1 MNKAH
6 IDINWENYP
15 SDETPLN
22 ERNLNKMDG
31 SIDII
36 DDRVITLDTTK
47 ATKAEVAT
55 LVADVTFE
63 ESTGII
69 TITKK
74 NGSKITIDTQ
84 MEKIAINF
92 DYNPITQQIILTLID
107 GTKQYIDLSALI
119 TQYEFHDSD
128 TVAFYIDKD
137 GKVSAIVKEGS
148 IEEKHLEPNYL
159 AKIKVEVAKAES
171 SQQAAAKSEIN
182 AKASENAAKAS
193 ETAAKTSETNAK
205 ASETAAAKSATAAAI
220 SETNAKASETSASQ
234 SAATATSEAASASRS
249 ASTAIDKAT
258 IATQKATEI
267 IGKAESAAESAAKAQ
282 SYAVGGT
289 GSREGEDSDNA
300 KYYYQQAKDVSEGL
314 KGGLQPHGTVAFADL
329 PALADVSTGWMFN
342 ISDEFTT
349 TDDFKEGAGN
359 VIPAGANIY
368 KTSYEKWDVL
378 AGTPVTGIKGVN
390 EDSFRRGNVEL
401 TAENVGAVATGG
413 DTAENTATF
422 TSSDV
427 ADGSASAWTTV
438 SKLSSGEKHSSI
450 FAKVSQMFKNVR
462 YLYKM
467 LGTTDISKIGNGT
480 CTGAI
485 SSLNSSLANHLPL
498 SGGTMTGT
506 IIGQHK
512 LPGSTASDSN
522 GMVLGVQTT
531 GNTGIFNGN
540 GDGNGAGVANLII
553 KSWYGVG
560 FVDGCSGQGMTV
572 GIDCRSGNIT
582 CNSITIRNVGSVTD
596 LLNSKLS
603 TSASCNKNWNWS
615 GKNETPAWIW
625 GGSDGTNMYVYN
637 PTYILVQGIRNRVTN
652 RAMTITNDNHVR
664 TYESNGVGMNGAIS
678 LGSANYRFSQLYV
691 TSSSISTS
699 DKNYKDDIK
708 SLTDK
713 HLQFFMKL
721 QPVSFLFKDG
731 TSGRTHIGFIAQDV
745 EQAMSECGLTD
756 LDFAGFCKDQKI
768 DSKLVD
774 GEEVNEPI
782 LDENGNPEYIYS
794 LRYEEF
800 IALNTYVIQELW
812 KRVDAV
818 EKENIETK
826 NQIKSMQ
833 QDIAELKKIRA

>member
-36 DDRVITLDTTK
+36 DDRVIILDTTK

-74 NGSKITIDTQ
+74 NGSKVMIDTQ

-92 DYNPITQQIILTLID
+92 DYNPTTQQIILTLID

-119 TQYEFHDSD
+119 TQYEFLDSD

-171 SQQAAAKSEIN
+171 SQQAAAKSEAN

-193 ETAAKTSETNAK
+193 EAAAKTSETNAK
-205 ASETAAAKSATAAAI
+205 ASETAAAKSATAAAT
-220 SETNAKASETSASQ
+220 SETNAKASEASASQ
-234 SAATATSEAASASRS
+234 SASTAT
-249 ASTAIDKAT
+249 DKAT

-267 IGKAESAAESAAKAQ
+267 IGKAESAADSATKAQ

-314 KGGLQPHGTVAFADL
+314 KGGLQPRGTVAFADL

-368 KTSYEKWDVL
+368 KTSDEKWDVL

-485 SSLNSSLANHLPL
+485 SSLNSGLGNSFKGKYDVLVSSLSNNATWTQYQIADVTKYKFLQLQVRDENYSEIASNIIAYDFFKDCNTVQRTFGVWANALENFEYCVLCCYIDNTHVALYVGTGLRQVVL
-498 SGGTMTGT
+498 SG
-506 IIGQHK
+506 
-512 LPGSTASDSN
+512 
-522 GMVLGVQTT
+522 
-531 GNTGIFNGN
+531 
-540 GDGNGAGVANLII
+540 
-553 KSWYGVG
+553 
-560 FVDGCSGQGMTV
+560 
-572 GIDCRSGNIT
+572 
-582 CNSITIRNVGSVTD
+582 
-596 LLNSKLS
+596 
-603 TSASCNKNWNWS
+603 
-615 GKNETPAWIW
+615 
-625 GGSDGTNMYVYN
+625 
-637 PTYILVQGIRNRVTN
+637 
-652 RAMTITNDNHVR
+652 
-664 TYESNGVGMNGAIS
+664 
-678 LGSANYRFSQLYV
+678 LY
-691 TSSSISTS
+691 
-699 DKNYKDDIK
+699 
-708 SLTDK
+708 
-713 HLQFFMKL
+713 
-721 QPVSFLFKDG
+721 
-731 TSGRTHIGFIAQDV
+731 
-745 EQAMSECGLTD
+745 
-756 LDFAGFCKDQKI
+756 
-768 DSKLVD
+768 
-774 GEEVNEPI
+774 
-782 LDENGNPEYIYS
+782 
-794 LRYEEF
+794 
-800 IALNTYVIQELW
+800 
-812 KRVDAV
+812 
-818 EKENIETK
+818 
-826 NQIKSMQ
+826 
-833 QDIAELKKIRA
+833 

>member
-1 MNKAH
+1 MSLVFNQK
-6 IDINWENYP
+6 
-15 SDETPLN
+15 
-22 ERNLNKMDG
+22 
-31 SIDII
+31 
-36 DDRVITLDTTK
+36 ITLDLTISRVQNVYCSQDDADSRNILITLSDNGKPYSIPSEVRILLKISKPDNTYVYIDEDDVDHLFRNDDGTISIILSEQATCVPGICEAELQFITPKETISTRKFNIIVKKSVINDEEIESVIESNIIQKMIRHLIDFMNPHKVNKEQVGLGNVPNVITNDQTPTYEEAEEFENISSGEKLSIAFGKIQKAISSLLGHINNFDNPHKTTK
-47 ATKAEVAT
+47 SQIQLGNVDNTSDVDKPVSTAQQKAIDGAYANSNKYTDQKIADLINGAPETMDTLKEVADAIEKNKSVVEALDKSIGTKANQNELDT
-55 LVADVTFE
+55 H
-63 ESTGII
+63 TGNDTIHI
-69 TITKK
+69 TSDERTKWNDANNK
-74 NGSKITIDTQ
+74 KHTHSNKSV
-84 MEKIAINF
+84 
-92 DYNPITQQIILTLID
+92 LD
-107 GTKQYIDLSALI
+107 GI
-119 TQYEFHDSD
+119 
-128 TVAFYIDKD
+128 
-137 GKVSAIVKEGS
+137 
-148 IEEKHLEPNYL
+148 
-159 AKIKVEVAKAES
+159 
-171 SQQAAAKSEIN
+171 
-182 AKASENAAKAS
+182 
-193 ETAAKTSETNAK
+193 TSELVQKWT
-205 ASETAAAKSATAAAI
+205 
-220 SETNAKASETSASQ
+220 ETNSSS
-234 SAATATSEAASASRS
+234 
-249 ASTAIDKAT
+249 
-258 IATQKATEI
+258 
-267 IGKAESAAESAAKAQ
+267 
-282 SYAVGGT
+282 
-289 GSREGEDSDNA
+289 
-300 KYYYQQAKDVSEGL
+300 
-314 KGGLQPHGTVAFADL
+314 
-329 PALADVSTGWMFN
+329 
-342 ISDEFTT
+342 
-349 TDDFKEGAGN
+349 
-359 VIPAGANIY
+359 
-368 KTSYEKWDVL
+368 
-378 AGTPVTGIKGVN
+378 VTGIKGVN

-427 ADGSASAWTTV
+427 ADGSASAWTSV

-450 FAKVSQMFKNVR
+450 LKKVSQMFKNVR

-485 SSLNSSLANHLPL
+485 SSLSSSLANHLPL

-540 GDGNGAGVANLII
+540 GDGNGADVANLII

-652 RAMTITNDNHVR
+652 RAMTITDDNHVR

>member
-368 KTSYEKWDVL
+368 KTSDEKWDVL

>member
-1 MNKAH
+1 MSLVFNQK
-6 IDINWENYP
+6 
-15 SDETPLN
+15 
-22 ERNLNKMDG
+22 
-31 SIDII
+31 
-36 DDRVITLDTTK
+36 ITLDLTISRVQNVHCSQDDADSRNILITLSDNGKPYSIPSEVRILLKISKPDNTYVYIDEDDVDHLFRNDDGTISIILSEQATCVPGICEAELQFITPKETISTRKFNIIVKKSVINDEEIESVIESNIIQKMIRHLIDFMNPHKVNKEQVGLGNVPNVITNDQTPTYEEAEEFENISSGEKLSIAFGKIQKAISSLLGHINNFDNPHKTTK
-47 ATKAEVAT
+47 SQIQLGNVDNTSDVDKPVSTAQQKAIDGAYANSNKYTDQKIADLINGAPETMDTLKEVADAIEKNKSVVEALDKSIGTKANQNELDT
-55 LVADVTFE
+55 H
-63 ESTGII
+63 TGNDTIHI
-69 TITKK
+69 TSDERTKWNDANNK
-74 NGSKITIDTQ
+74 KHTHSNKSV
-84 MEKIAINF
+84 
-92 DYNPITQQIILTLID
+92 LD
-107 GTKQYIDLSALI
+107 GI
-119 TQYEFHDSD
+119 
-128 TVAFYIDKD
+128 
-137 GKVSAIVKEGS
+137 
-148 IEEKHLEPNYL
+148 
-159 AKIKVEVAKAES
+159 
-171 SQQAAAKSEIN
+171 
-182 AKASENAAKAS
+182 
-193 ETAAKTSETNAK
+193 TSELVQKWT
-205 ASETAAAKSATAAAI
+205 
-220 SETNAKASETSASQ
+220 ETNSSS
-234 SAATATSEAASASRS
+234 
-249 ASTAIDKAT
+249 
-258 IATQKATEI
+258 
-267 IGKAESAAESAAKAQ
+267 
-282 SYAVGGT
+282 
-289 GSREGEDSDNA
+289 
-300 KYYYQQAKDVSEGL
+300 
-314 KGGLQPHGTVAFADL
+314 
-329 PALADVSTGWMFN
+329 
-342 ISDEFTT
+342 
-349 TDDFKEGAGN
+349 
-359 VIPAGANIY
+359 
-368 KTSYEKWDVL
+368 
-378 AGTPVTGIKGVN
+378 VTGIKGVN

-427 ADGSASAWTTV
+427 ADGSASAWTNV

-450 FAKVSQMFKNVR
+450 FKKVSQMFKNVR

-540 GDGNGAGVANLII
+540 GDGNGADVANLII

-652 RAMTITNDNHVR
+652 RAMTITDDNHVR

-678 LGSANYRFSQLYV
+678 LGSGNYRFSQLYV

>member
-1 MNKAH
+1 MSLVFNQK
-6 IDINWENYP
+6 
-15 SDETPLN
+15 
-22 ERNLNKMDG
+22 
-31 SIDII
+31 
-36 DDRVITLDTTK
+36 ITLDLTISRVQNVHCSQDDADSRNILITLSDNGKPYSIPSEVRILLKISKPDNTYVYIDEDDADHLFRNDDGTISIILSEQATCVSGICEAELQFITPKETISTRKFNIIVKKSVINDEEIESVIESNIIQKMIRHLIDFMNPHKVNKEQVGLGNVPNVTTNDQTPTYEEAEEFENISSGEKLSIAFGKIQKAISSLLGHINNFDNPHKTTK
-47 ATKAEVAT
+47 SQIQLGNVDNTSDVDKPVSTAQQKAIDGAYANSNKYTDQKIADLINGAPETMDTLKEVADAIEKNKSVVEALDKSIGTKANQNELDT
-55 LVADVTFE
+55 H
-63 ESTGII
+63 TGNNTIHI
-69 TITKK
+69 TPNERTDWNDANNKK
-74 NGSKITIDTQ
+74 HSHNNKSV
-84 MEKIAINF
+84 
-92 DYNPITQQIILTLID
+92 LD
-107 GTKQYIDLSALI
+107 GI
-119 TQYEFHDSD
+119 
-128 TVAFYIDKD
+128 
-137 GKVSAIVKEGS
+137 
-148 IEEKHLEPNYL
+148 
-159 AKIKVEVAKAES
+159 
-171 SQQAAAKSEIN
+171 
-182 AKASENAAKAS
+182 
-193 ETAAKTSETNAK
+193 TSELV
-205 ASETAAAKSATAAAI
+205 
-220 SETNAKASETSASQ
+220 
-234 SAATATSEAASASRS
+234 
-249 ASTAIDKAT
+249 
-258 IATQKATEI
+258 QKW
-267 IGKAESAAESAAKAQ
+267 S
-282 SYAVGGT
+282 
-289 GSREGEDSDNA
+289 
-300 KYYYQQAKDVSEGL
+300 
-314 KGGLQPHGTVAFADL
+314 
-329 PALADVSTGWMFN
+329 
-342 ISDEFTT
+342 
-349 TDDFKEGAGN
+349 
-359 VIPAGANIY
+359 
-368 KTSYEKWDVL
+368 
-378 AGTPVTGIKGVN
+378 TGIKGDAEKN
-390 EDSFRRGNVEL
+390 YRTGNVNLTPENIGAATSADL
-401 TAENVGAVATGG
+401 TAHKKIEAI
-413 DTAENTATF
+413 
-422 TSSDV
+422 TS
-427 ADGSASAWTTV
+427 
-438 SKLSSGEKHSSI
+438 
-450 FAKVSQMFKNVR
+450 
-462 YLYKM
+462 
-467 LGTTDISKIGNGT
+467 IGNTHPLGHVMVYDEKEEVTGT
-480 CTGAI
+480 NQCAVP
-485 SSLNSSLANHLPL
+485 SLNLFQREINLLSSSLAKGNYLPL

-531 GNTGIFNGN
+531 SNTGIFNGN
-540 GDGNGAGVANLII
+540 GDGNGADVANLII

-678 LGSANYRFSQLYV
+678 LGSGNYRFSQLYV

-818 EKENIETK
+818 EKQNAEIK
-826 NQIKSMQ
+826 DQIKSMQ